1 MRTLEPANRVRIG
14 ALAIA
19 VVVLVVGVGQSFSS
33 LPMLFATA
41 SYYGQ
46 FSDSGGLS
54 KDDKVRIVGMD
65 VGTVQDVKIDGDHV
79 VMKFTTGTRTIG
91 TESRLAI
98 RTDTILGKKVLEIE
112 PRGTQP
118 LRPGGVLPLGQSTTP
133 YQIYDAFF
141 DVTKAAA
148 GWNIETVKKSLNVLS
163 HTIDQTYP
171 HLSAALDGVAKFSD
185 TLGKRDAQLKHL
197 LAEARKVAGVLG
209 DRSKQIN
216 ALLANAQELLAAFN
230 ERGRAIQAL
239 LVNVSAFSTQVR
251 GLINDNPNLHHL
263 LEQLRTVTDV
273 LVAHKNDL
281 VSVLSTL
288 RNYTAALSEAVGS
301 GPYFKVM
308 IANLLPYQILQP
320 WVDAAFKKRG
330 IDPENFWRSA
340 GLPAFRWPDPNG
352 TRFPNGAPPPAP
364 PVLEGTPDH
373 PGPAVAP
380 GSPCSYAPPLELP
393 AAAGQPDAL
402 RGCRSRPRSLRA
414 QRAISG
420 VARCALV
427 AAEPERPAPGAGDPD
442 RRAARR
448 PGARAAGHT
457 GAVAAESAA
466 GRPHRRLATGRSDSA
481 TVDVCARA
489 ATRTAQRHRGP
500 ARSYRPRSSRPA
512 GREVVANE
520 HDLRYPQAAAAAT
533 VARGGDHRITGYGR
547 RSRRCSRSG
556 WQLYKKLTNNTV
568 VAYFPAANALYAGD
582 KVEIMGIRVGAID
595 KIEPAGDK
603 MKVTFHY
610 RNKYKVPANA
620 SAVILNPTL
629 VASRSIQLEPPYKGG
644 PTLPDNAVIPEE
656 RTQVPVEWD
665 DLRNDITHIISQLG
679 PTKEQKQGAIR

>member
-14 ALAIA
+14 ALAIV

-46 FSDSGGLS
+46 FTDSGGLN
-54 KDDKVRIVGMD
+54 KNDKVRIVGMD

-98 RTDTILGKKVLEIE
+98 KTDTILGKKVLEIE

-118 LRPGGVLPLGQSTTP
+118 LRPNGMLPLGQSTTP
-133 YQIYDAFF
+133 YHIYDAFF

-148 GWNIETVKKSLNVLS
+148 GWNIDTVKKSLNVLS

-171 HLSAALDGVAKFSD
+171 HLSGALDGVAKFSD
-185 TLGKRDAQLKHL
+185 TIGKRDAQLKHL
-197 LAEARKVAGVLG
+197 LAEARKVASVLG

-216 ALLANAQELLAAFN
+216 ALLVNAEELLAAFN

-263 LEQLRTVTDV
+263 LEQLSTVTDV

-281 VSVLSTL
+281 VTVLTTL

-380 GSPCSYAPPLELP
+380 GSPCSYTPPPELLPRPGNPMPCAGVDQGQGPFGPNGPYP
-393 AAAGQPDAL
+393 ALPDVL
-402 RGCRSRPRSLRA
+402 SSPPNPNGLP
-414 QRAISG
+414 
-420 VARCALV
+420 
-427 AAEPERPAPGAGDPD
+427 PAPGIPIAG
-442 RRAARR
+442 R
-448 PGARAAGHT
+448 PGAPAPGVPGTPAPLPPKAPPGARTEGLQPAGPT
-457 GAVAAESAA
+457 PPPSTFAPGL
-466 GRPHRRLATGRSDSA
+466 PP
-481 TVDVCARA
+481 
-489 ATRTAQRHRGP
+489 GP
-500 ARSYRPRSSRPA
+500 AAPPGPGPQLPAPFITPDGTGGSS
-512 GREVVANE
+512 
-520 HDLRYPQAAAAAT
+520 Q
-533 VARGGDHRITGYGR
+533 
-547 RSRRCSRSG
+547 
-556 WQLYKKLTNNTV
+556 
-568 VAYFPAANALYAGD
+568 
-582 KVEIMGIRVGAID
+582 
-595 KIEPAGDK
+595 
-603 MKVTFHY
+603 
-610 RNKYKVPANA
+610 
-620 SAVILNPTL
+620 
-629 VASRSIQLEPPYKGG
+629 
-644 PTLPDNAVIPEE
+644 
-656 RTQVPVEWD
+656 
-665 DLRNDITHIISQLG
+665 
-679 PTKEQKQGAIR
+679 